1 MLFNLDRNTKQSIL
15 EQFKREALL
24 YQQKREQEKQQ
35 KIKEEREYLLER
47 NRKDDQTFKILQEEK
62 LQKQNQ
68 QMQEYQKML
77 INTNNTGP
85 HNIYSNRKREVVNKN
100 WGGVIQDNIN
110 YQRANSE
117 KKFNTIDYDK
127 EYNSLSPYQK
137 EKAYIRKSDIMDK
150 FLTDDQNE
158 DEVKHILKDEKN
170 YRQHFYRDLLNS
182 QYEEAQ
188 KKNMN
193 RYGTN
198 DILIIENKRKKFL
211 AENPYTPKKKYDFGR
226 SSLLHNPILNP
237 ENNIE
242 YNKYLNLRFK
252 SSNFINNKNEEK
264 CNDNNFSN
272 SIEEYNKKNNNNY
285 NSMTIPHDD
294 RRKRVACSFDNY
306 KKNFNEN
313 NNKLYKITSNVQNIL
328 SNNNGNIEEN
338 NILNDGKNIIEN
350 TNKDGDNE
358 LYKNDNNNQLTIQP
372 RNSYSKKDID
382 NYRVNLRGSILSQA
396 AKSNFL

>member
-226 SSLLHNPILNP
+226 SSLSHNPILNP

>member
-117 KKFNTIDYDK
+117 KKFNKIDYDK

>member
-158 DEVKHILKDEKN
+158 EEVKHILKDEKN

>member
-158 DEVKHILKDEKN
+158 EEVKHILKDEKN

-358 LYKNDNNNQLTIQP
+358 LYKNDNSNQLTIQP